1 MSQDHTQQT
10 GNPAGPGSSDEGQAR
25 RNSQLIDLYRV
36 MRRIRTFEERVGE
49 LFIRGQ
55 SAGSMLHLSIG
66 EESSAA
72 GVCAAMQPQD
82 TFTTH
87 HRGHGIFLARGADP
101 KQMMAEIGGK
111 ETGYCKGKGGS
122 MHIADM
128 DLGHLG
134 ANAIVGGGIP
144 AVVGAG
150 LSSKY
155 LKQNSVS
162 IAFFGDGA
170 MQQGILYE
178 SMNMAALWNL
188 PVLFV
193 CVNNQ
198 YGMGTRIDQATKS
211 SRFDER
217 AKAFGLNGAVVNG
230 LDVEEVEAA
239 ARWLVDDARAGKP
252 GFLSVEVYRFFGHA
266 RMDKSPYR
274 AEAEE
279 MEGRKKD
286 PVLFARNKLIEAGL
300 EAVAALDA
308 MDKEIVAEMDATID
322 FAVASEAPPLTS
334 MFRDVYAV
342 GEPEPEPVSVRIDR
356 VLARDDA

>member
-1 MSQDHTQQT
+1 VNIPD
-10 GNPAGPGSSDEGQAR
+10 
-25 RNSQLIDLYRV
+25 LLDLYRM
-36 MRRIRTFEERVGE
+36 MRRIRSFEERVGE

-72 GVCAAMQPQD
+72 GVCAAMEAQD

-101 KQMMAEIGGK
+101 RRMMAEIGGK

-128 DLGHLG
+128 ALGHLG

-150 LSSKY
+150 LSSRY
-155 LKQNSVS
+155 LKQNAVS

-170 MQQGILYE
+170 MQQGVLYE
-178 SMNMAALWNL
+178 SMNMAALWKL

-193 CVNNQ
+193 CINNQ
-198 YGMGTRIDQATKS
+198 YGMGTRIDQATCS

-217 AKAFGLNGAVVNG
+217 ARAFGLNGTVVDG
-230 LDVEEVEAA
+230 LDVEEVAA
-239 ARWLVDDARAGKP
+239 VARRMVDDARAGQP
-252 GFLSVEVYRFFGHA
+252 GLLSVEVYRFFGHA

-274 AEAEE
+274 SEE
-279 MEGRKKD
+279 EELAGRQKD
-286 PVLFARNKLIEAGL
+286 PVLYARSKLIDQQRASEAEL
-300 EAVAALDA
+300 DALDA
-308 MDKEIVAEMDATID
+308 DIAAEMDAAIEFT
-322 FAVASEAPPLTS
+322 VESQPPPLS
-334 MFRDVYAV
+334 AMFRDVYAP
-342 GEPEPEPVSVRIDR
+342 GEPEPEPVAVRIGR
-356 VLARDDA
+356 VLAGEEA